1 MSTLEEWLR
10 VLCNESRAR
19 IDLNLSILKSIFFGH
34 ENLGLVIYPKQLK
47 QLRQCCVCFSI
58 WIDWARWSSQGQKIS
73 NYTCK
78 CDVKHDDIP
87 GMADENDTNLAQ
99 TLRRQDQKFDDHL
112 SNMSAIASVLGQS
125 GGNPDQLTSFVA
137 DTSGST

>member
-1 MSTLEEWLR
+1 
-10 VLCNESRAR
+10 
-19 IDLNLSILKSIFFGH
+19 
-34 ENLGLVIYPKQLK
+34 
-47 QLRQCCVCFSI
+47 
-58 WIDWARWSSQGQKIS
+58 
-73 NYTCK
+73 
-78 CDVKHDDIP
+78 
-87 GMADENDTNLAQ
+87 MADENDTNLAQ